1 MIPGTDQCDIYVLLE
16 KRDGEAVERIGT
28 GWFRSDAQVDDF
40 TNLEVPIIYGELD
53 ASMPEFDFANIREG
67 EVWGNPD
74 DTPTHI
80 TVVFSS
86 SALGD
91 FFTGAIGS
99 ALSVNNF
106 ELLY

>member
-1 MIPGTDQCDIYVLLE
+1 ME
-16 KRDGEAVERIGT
+16 KRDGDNVERIGT
-28 GWFRSDAQVDDF
+28 GWFRSGDTVSDF
-40 TNLEVPIIYGELD
+40 SNLEVNIKYGELTSVD
-53 ASMPEFDFANIREG
+53 PEFEYANIREG
-67 EVWGNPD
+67 ESWGNAA

-80 TVVFSS
+80 IVVFSS

-99 ALSVNNF
+99 ELWINNF